1 VSLADSCGYEKG
13 RLSPPFS
20 VALISISIL
29 SSRPLSLRQVLGFL
43 LASGMSELGAIVRFW
58 GLDNSDGVGGAK
70 DGVGRLR
77 HREFASLSICLRR
90 PFAAAILLHNTCM
103 KRHVLIFGLVGG
115 LLIAVLQYTEYRFVV
130 IEHSVELYGA
140 LVAILFAAFGIWL
153 GLRIT
158 RSRETVRETVVVRE
172 VIVPVV
178 APSPIA
184 VPFAPNTG
192 RQQTLGIT
200 ARELEV
206 LTLVGRGLSNR
217 EIATQLFVSENT
229 VKTHCARAF
238 DKLGAAR
245 RTQAVQRG
253 KELGLLP

>member
-1 VSLADSCGYEKG
+1 MD
-13 RLSPPFS
+13 
-20 VALISISIL
+20 
-29 SSRPLSLRQVLGFL
+29 
-43 LASGMSELGAIVRFW
+43 
-58 GLDNSDGVGGAK
+58 
-70 DGVGRLR
+70 
-77 HREFASLSICLRR
+77 
-90 PFAAAILLHNTCM
+90 ILLHNPIM

-115 LLIAVLQYTEYRFVV
+115 VLIAVLQYTEYRFVV
-130 IEHSVELYGA
+130 IEHSVELHSA
-140 LVAILFAAFGIWL
+140 LVAILFATFGIWL

-158 RSRETVRETVVVRE
+158 QRRAAIPETVQETTRETVVVRE
-172 VIVPVV
+172 VLVPAE
-178 APSPIA
+178 APA
-184 VPFAPNTG
+184 PFAPNTD

-206 LTLVGRGLSNR
+206 LALVARGFSNR

-238 DKLGAAR
+238 DKLGAAS

>member
-1 VSLADSCGYEKG
+1 
-13 RLSPPFS
+13 
-20 VALISISIL
+20 
-29 SSRPLSLRQVLGFL
+29 
-43 LASGMSELGAIVRFW
+43 
-58 GLDNSDGVGGAK
+58 
-70 DGVGRLR
+70 
-77 HREFASLSICLRR
+77 
-90 PFAAAILLHNTCM
+90 M

-115 LLIAVLQYTEYRFVV
+115 LLIATLQYTEYRFVV

-153 GLRIT
+153 GLRMT
-158 RSRETVRETVVVRE
+158 RRREAIQETVRKTVVVRE
-172 VIVPVV
+172 VLVPAE
-178 APSPIA
+178 APA
-184 VPFAPNTG
+184 VEPFAPDTV
-192 RQQTLGIT
+192 RQKTLGIT
-200 ARELEV
+200 ARELEI
-206 LTLVGRGLSNR
+206 LTLIARGFSNR

>member
-1 VSLADSCGYEKG
+1 
-13 RLSPPFS
+13 
-20 VALISISIL
+20 
-29 SSRPLSLRQVLGFL
+29 
-43 LASGMSELGAIVRFW
+43 
-58 GLDNSDGVGGAK
+58 
-70 DGVGRLR
+70 
-77 HREFASLSICLRR
+77 
-90 PFAAAILLHNTCM
+90 M

-115 LLIAVLQYTEYRFVV
+115 LLIATLRYTEYRFVI

-140 LVAILFAAFGIWL
+140 LVAILFATFGIWL

-158 RSRETVRETVVVRE
+158 RSRQTIRETVVVRE
-172 VIVPVV
+172 VLVP
-178 APSPIA
+178 AETPPERSGAESKDLLSGSGPLGKHA
-184 VPFAPNTG
+184 PFAPNTA

-200 ARELEV
+200 ARELEI
-206 LTLVGRGLSNR
+206 LTLVARGFSNR
-217 EIATQLFVSENT
+217 EIAASLFVSENT

>member
-1 VSLADSCGYEKG
+1 
-13 RLSPPFS
+13 
-20 VALISISIL
+20 
-29 SSRPLSLRQVLGFL
+29 
-43 LASGMSELGAIVRFW
+43 
-58 GLDNSDGVGGAK
+58 
-70 DGVGRLR
+70 
-77 HREFASLSICLRR
+77 
-90 PFAAAILLHNTCM
+90 M

-115 LLIAVLQYTEYRFVV
+115 LLIATLQYTEYRFVI
-130 IEHSVELYGA
+130 IEHSVELYSA
-140 LVAILFAAFGIWL
+140 LVAILFATFGIWL

-158 RSRETVRETVVVRE
+158 RSRETIRETVVVKE
-172 VIVPVV
+172 LLVPAESP
-178 APSPIA
+178 APAPRQA
-184 VPFAPNTG
+184 PFAPNTTQ
-192 RQQTLGIT
+192 QQTLGIT

-206 LTLVGRGLSNR
+206 LALIARGFSNR

>member
-1 VSLADSCGYEKG
+1 
-13 RLSPPFS
+13 
-20 VALISISIL
+20 
-29 SSRPLSLRQVLGFL
+29 
-43 LASGMSELGAIVRFW
+43 
-58 GLDNSDGVGGAK
+58 
-70 DGVGRLR
+70 
-77 HREFASLSICLRR
+77 
-90 PFAAAILLHNTCM
+90 M

-115 LLIAVLQYTEYRFVV
+115 LLIVALQYSEYRFVI
-130 IEHSVELYGA
+130 IEHSVELYSA

-158 RSRETVRETVVVRE
+158 RRREIIRETVVVKE
-172 VIVPVV
+172 VLVPAE
-178 APSPIA
+178 APASFVPGS
-184 VPFAPNTG
+184 VPFAPDTA

-200 ARELEV
+200 ARELEI
-206 LTLVGRGLSNR
+206 LTLVARGLSNR

-229 VKTHCARAF
+229 VKTHCSRAF